1 MASAQDR
8 PRDEDAERF
17 QLFASCS
24 PVFPMVVLEQHSSYA
39 DDLEQAELEQI
50 VLDGLESAGLLRD
63 REGPPMLFISVGVIQ
78 WAFSVRVELMK
89 SVNDPFTELRGGATT
104 WRAHRYGIHSGDK
117 SFVLSSLSTAL
128 NGFVDEYRRVNERA
142 CPSDTD
148 RADAQRRPNGADR

>member
-1 MASAQDR
+1 MRTIAVVAAALGICTTMASGQDR

-39 DDLEQAELEQI
+39 DDLEQA
-50 VLDGLESAGLLRD
+50 
-63 REGPPMLFISVGVIQ
+63 
-78 WAFSVRVELMK
+78 
-89 SVNDPFTELRGGATT
+89 
-104 WRAHRYGIHSGDK
+104 
-117 SFVLSSLSTAL
+117 VLSSLSTAL

-148 RADAQRRPNGADR
+148 RADARPRPNGVDR